1 VKFIVKRADNIG
13 HSYLDYDQPIKGTIL
28 NRWLMATI
36 TNEQTFIRVTRRD
49 TCRVSGSR
57 LLPILNLGD
66 IYLSDFL
73 QSDEIPVTTYP
84 LELMYSP
91 ASRLVQL
98 RHTVNPDLMFRR
110 YWYRSGTNE
119 AMRAHLVGMVADIQE
134 RVELYTD
141 DVVVDIGANDW
152 TLLNAY
158 PSTVMKWGFDPSDV
172 YPERA
177 MGNVVNDYFQADLYS
192 GQPAKVVTA
201 IAMFYDLDD
210 PIAFCK
216 DVESIL
222 ADDGLFVIEMHY
234 LPAMLANNGFD
245 AICHEHLTYWSLQAL
260 EYTLT
265 RANMF
270 VQDVELNDVNG
281 GSFRAYCRKL
291 SFKGACTDKVAQL
304 RSTERDTITFED
316 FGENIRRNREQMRLF
331 LRANKINGKLVLGYG
346 ASTKGNTMLQYYGID
361 SDLLP
366 AIADRNPDKWG
377 LRTAGTN
384 IPIIS
389 EDEARAMQPDYFLA
403 LPYHFIDAFIERESA
418 FIARGGKFI
427 VPTPKLRIVPE

>member
-1 VKFIVKRADNIG
+1 
-13 HSYLDYDQPIKGTIL
+13 
-28 NRWLMATI
+28 MATI
-36 TNEQTFIRVTRRD
+36 TKDQTFIRISRRD

-73 QSDEIPVTTYP
+73 QDDETVSTRYP
-84 LELMYSP
+84 LELTYSP
-91 ASRLVQL
+91 LSRLVQL

-110 YWYRSGTNE
+110 YWYRSSTNE
-119 AMRAHLVGMVADIQE
+119 AMRQHLIDMVADIQS
-134 RVELYTD
+134 RVTLRD
-141 DVVVDIGANDW
+141 NDAVVDIGANDW

-158 PSTVMKWGFDPSDV
+158 PTNLVKWGFDPSDV
-172 YPERA
+172 QPERA
-177 MGNVVNDYFQADLYS
+177 MGNVVNDYFSVSRYA
-192 GQPAKVVTA
+192 GQRAKVVTA

-210 PIAFCK
+210 PIAFCQ

-234 LPAMLANNGFD
+234 LPMMLSNNGFD

-260 EYTLT
+260 EYVLT
-265 RANMF
+265 RAGLF
-270 VQDVELNDVNG
+270 VQDVELNSVNG

-291 SFKGACTDKVAQL
+291 SYEGPCSKQVSDL
-304 RSTERDTITFED
+304 RFSEYNTIDFEV
-316 FGENIRRNREQMRLF
+316 FGENIQNNRTAMRSF
-331 LRANKINGKLVLGYG
+331 LHKAKLDNKLVLGYG

-377 LRTAGTN
+377 LRTAGSD

-389 EDEARAMQPDYFLA
+389 EDEARGMQPDYFLA
-403 LPYHFIDAFIERESA
+403 LPYHFIGAFVKRESA
-418 FIARGGKFI
+418 FIERGGKFI
-427 VPTPKLRIVPE
+427 VPTPELRIVSK